1 VIKDF
6 KKFQRTLRVHY
17 DDLDTAY
24 ETFCEIEKHFRSFI
38 SDQSGISIEDVDTM
52 MTTPDDGRWQQ
63 EWDLQNVIE
72 SDTAK
77 RFTKICTA
85 VESVLEQINDI
96 LGSIDK
102 TQVIFPVILSS
113 AFTNTT

>member
-6 KKFQRTLRVHY
+6 RKFQRTLRVHH

-38 SDQSGISIEDVDTM
+38 SDQSGMSIEDVDLM
-52 MTTPDDGRWQQ
+52 MTCPDHGRWQQ
-63 EWDLQNVIE
+63 EWDLQNVVE

-77 RFTKICTA
+77 RFTKICAA
-85 VESVLEQINDI
+85 VKSVLGQINKI

-102 TQVIFPVILSS
+102 TQVTFIIIGE
-113 AFTNTT
+113 